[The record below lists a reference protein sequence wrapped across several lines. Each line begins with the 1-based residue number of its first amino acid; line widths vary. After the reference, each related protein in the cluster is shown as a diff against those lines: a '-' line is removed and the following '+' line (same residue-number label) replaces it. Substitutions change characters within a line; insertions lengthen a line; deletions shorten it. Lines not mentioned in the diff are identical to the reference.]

1 AHGVAPGRW
10 GAGSGGGEGRKSGEL
25 AGFPTAD
32 LVEVLAS
39 HGTWGCPHRVK
50 ELAMH
55 GLALAELEAEALEV
69 LPERNTMALINI
81 GSITLL
87 NGLNVLNNN
96 NIGVI
101 ANLLSSDNTNKLE
114 QHSSSNDLVTCVI
127 GLAFD
132 GGNSCHD

>member
-1 AHGVAPGRW
+1 
-10 GAGSGGGEGRKSGEL
+10 
-25 AGFPTAD
+25 
-32 LVEVLAS
+32 
-39 HGTWGCPHRVK
+39 
-50 ELAMH
+50 MH

-101 ANLLSSDNTNKLE
+101 ANVLGSGNTNKLE
-114 QHSSSNDLVTCVI
+114 QHSSSNDLITCVV
-127 GLAFD
+127 GLAFS

>member
-1 AHGVAPGRW
+1 
-10 GAGSGGGEGRKSGEL
+10 
-25 AGFPTAD
+25 
-32 LVEVLAS
+32 
-39 HGTWGCPHRVK
+39 
-50 ELAMH
+50 MH

-132 GGNSCHD
+132 GGKNACHD

>member
-1 AHGVAPGRW
+1 
-10 GAGSGGGEGRKSGEL
+10 
-25 AGFPTAD
+25 
-32 LVEVLAS
+32 
-39 HGTWGCPHRVK
+39 
-50 ELAMH
+50 MH

-69 LPERNTMALINI
+69 LPERSTMALLNI

-101 ANLLSSDNTNKLE
+101 ANVLSSDNTNKLE

-132 GGNSCHD
+132 GKGNSCHD

>member
-1 AHGVAPGRW
+1 
-10 GAGSGGGEGRKSGEL
+10 
-25 AGFPTAD
+25 
-32 LVEVLAS
+32 
-39 HGTWGCPHRVK
+39 
-50 ELAMH
+50 MH

-101 ANLLSSDNTNKLE
+101 ANVLADGNTNKLE
-114 QHSSSNDLVTCVI
+114 QHNSSNDLITCVV
-127 GLAFD
+127 GLAFS

>member
-1 AHGVAPGRW
+1 
-10 GAGSGGGEGRKSGEL
+10 
-25 AGFPTAD
+25 
-32 LVEVLAS
+32 
-39 HGTWGCPHRVK
+39 
-50 ELAMH
+50 MH

-81 GSITLL
+81 GSLTLL

-101 ANLLSSDNTNKLE
+101 ANVLADDNTNKLE
-114 QHSSSNDLVTCVI
+114 QHNSSNDLITCVI

-132 GGNSCHD
+132 GKGNACHD

>member
-1 AHGVAPGRW
+1 
-10 GAGSGGGEGRKSGEL
+10 
-25 AGFPTAD
+25 
-32 LVEVLAS
+32 
-39 HGTWGCPHRVK
+39 
-50 ELAMH
+50 MH

-81 GSITLL
+81 GSLTLL

-101 ANLLSSDNTNKLE
+101 ANVLADGNTNKLE
-114 QHSSSNDLVTCVI
+114 QHNSSNDLITCVV
-127 GLAFD
+127 GLAFS

>member
-1 AHGVAPGRW
+1 
-10 GAGSGGGEGRKSGEL
+10 
-25 AGFPTAD
+25 
-32 LVEVLAS
+32 
-39 HGTWGCPHRVK
+39 
-50 ELAMH
+50 MH

-81 GSITLL
+81 GSLTLL

-101 ANLLSSDNTNKLE
+101 ANVLADNNTNKMD
-114 QHSSSNDLVTCVI
+114 QHNSSNDLVTCVI

-132 GGNSCHD
+132 GGNRCHD